1 MGKYKQRKDG
11 RYATSITLGGKRY
24 QVCAK
29 TIKEVDKKLF
39 QIKSKYEQG
48 LILRSTEALYK
59 DYKWEWIKTKEPL
72 ISAKSAQSYKSILNN
87 HFVEIDYKK
96 TLKLVII
103 AIIAYWILNHY
114 QIVLSLLSK
123 LLSVL
128 MPFIIGCMIAF
139 VLNVLMIRIEKQL
152 SKVIVNPKLKILKRV
167 LSILGSIA
175 LVVGVVAIII
185 ILIIPELV
193 SAIKVIALSLPE
205 VIDNLQNWTDSH
217 SIYLPQLENLIN
229 QIDVE
234 SLGNELSK
242 FAKTE
247 FSGMLDSTID
257 ILAVI
262 VNGIVNFV
270 LGLVFAIYIL
280 MSKETLK
287 DQTKR
292 LINAYLPSKVADNI
306 FEVARL
312 SRTTFSNFIIGQ
324 TVEAFILGA
333 LCTIGMIILGLPY
346 APMVG
351 SLVGITAFIPIIGAF
366 IGGAIGAFMIFTVD
380 YMQAFIF
387 IIFLVILQQL
397 EGDLI
402 YPRVVGSTIGLPSIW
417 VLFAV
422 TVGGSLW
429 GITGVLLGVPI
440 VSVIYSLVKIQV
452 KNREKRLK
460 VKENVEVIE

>member
-1 MGKYKQRKDG
+1 M
-11 RYATSITLGGKRY
+11 
-24 QVCAK
+24 
-29 TIKEVDKKLF
+29 
-39 QIKSKYEQG
+39 
-48 LILRSTEALYK
+48 LYRN
-59 DYKWEWIKTKEPL
+59 
-72 ISAKSAQSYKSILNN
+72 NN
-87 HFVEIDYKK
+87 HFINCSYYSNNDKIKLSKNREGFMNKIEIDYKK

-247 FSGMLDSTID
+247 FSGVLDSTID

-287 DQTKR
+287 NQTKR

-333 LCTIGMIILGLPY
+333 LCTIGMILLGLPY

-460 VKENVEVIE
+460 VKGNVEVIE

>member
-1 MGKYKQRKDG
+1 M
-11 RYATSITLGGKRY
+11 
-24 QVCAK
+24 
-29 TIKEVDKKLF
+29 
-39 QIKSKYEQG
+39 
-48 LILRSTEALYK
+48 LYRN
-59 DYKWEWIKTKEPL
+59 
-72 ISAKSAQSYKSILNN
+72 NN
-87 HFVEIDYKK
+87 HFINCSYYSNNDKIKLSKNREGFMNKIEIDYKK

-217 SIYLPQLENLIN
+217 NIYLPQLENLIN

-234 SLGNELSK
+234 NLGNELSK

-452 KNREKRLK
+452 KNIEKRLK

>member
-1 MGKYKQRKDG
+1 M
-11 RYATSITLGGKRY
+11 
-24 QVCAK
+24 
-29 TIKEVDKKLF
+29 
-39 QIKSKYEQG
+39 
-48 LILRSTEALYK
+48 LYRN
-59 DYKWEWIKTKEPL
+59 
-72 ISAKSAQSYKSILNN
+72 NN
-87 HFVEIDYKK
+87 HFINCSYYSNNDKIKLSKNREGFMNKIEIDYKK

-205 VIDNLQNWTDSH
+205 VIDNLQNWMDSH
-217 SIYLPQLENLIN
+217 NIYLPQLENLIN

-234 SLGNELSK
+234 NLGNELSK

-429 GITGVLLGVPI
+429 GISGVLLGVPI

>member
-1 MGKYKQRKDG
+1 M
-11 RYATSITLGGKRY
+11 
-24 QVCAK
+24 
-29 TIKEVDKKLF
+29 
-39 QIKSKYEQG
+39 
-48 LILRSTEALYK
+48 LYRN
-59 DYKWEWIKTKEPL
+59 
-72 ISAKSAQSYKSILNN
+72 NN
-87 HFVEIDYKK
+87 HFINCSYYSNNDKIKLSKNREGFMNKIEIDYKK

-217 SIYLPQLENLIN
+217 NIYLPQLENLIN

-234 SLGNELSK
+234 NLGNELSK

-429 GITGVLLGVPI
+429 GISGVLLGVPI

>member
-1 MGKYKQRKDG
+1 MNK
-11 RYATSITLGGKRY
+11 I
-24 QVCAK
+24 
-29 TIKEVDKKLF
+29 
-39 QIKSKYEQG
+39 
-48 LILRSTEALYK
+48 
-59 DYKWEWIKTKEPL
+59 
-72 ISAKSAQSYKSILNN
+72 
-87 HFVEIDYKK
+87 EIDYKK

-247 FSGMLDSTID
+247 FSGVLDSTID

-366 IGGAIGAFMIFTVD
+366 IGGAIGAFMIFTID

-460 VKENVEVIE
+460 VKENVEVIK

>member
-1 MGKYKQRKDG
+1 M
-11 RYATSITLGGKRY
+11 
-24 QVCAK
+24 
-29 TIKEVDKKLF
+29 
-39 QIKSKYEQG
+39 
-48 LILRSTEALYK
+48 LYRN
-59 DYKWEWIKTKEPL
+59 
-72 ISAKSAQSYKSILNN
+72 NN
-87 HFVEIDYKK
+87 HFINCSYYSNNDKIKLSKNREGFMNKIEIDYKK

>member
-1 MGKYKQRKDG
+1 M
-11 RYATSITLGGKRY
+11 
-24 QVCAK
+24 
-29 TIKEVDKKLF
+29 
-39 QIKSKYEQG
+39 
-48 LILRSTEALYK
+48 LYRN
-59 DYKWEWIKTKEPL
+59 
-72 ISAKSAQSYKSILNN
+72 NN
-87 HFVEIDYKK
+87 HFINCSYYSNNDKIKLSKNREGSMNKIEIDDKK

-217 SIYLPQLENLIN
+217 NIYLPQLENLIN

-234 SLGNELSK
+234 NLGNELSK

>member
-1 MGKYKQRKDG
+1 MNK
-11 RYATSITLGGKRY
+11 I
-24 QVCAK
+24 
-29 TIKEVDKKLF
+29 
-39 QIKSKYEQG
+39 
-48 LILRSTEALYK
+48 
-59 DYKWEWIKTKEPL
+59 
-72 ISAKSAQSYKSILNN
+72 
-87 HFVEIDYKK
+87 EIDYKK

-247 FSGMLDSTID
+247 FSGVLDSTID

-292 LINAYLPSKVADNI
+292 LINAYLPNKIANNI

-460 VKENVEVIE
+460 VKENVEVIK

>member
-1 MGKYKQRKDG
+1 M
-11 RYATSITLGGKRY
+11 
-24 QVCAK
+24 
-29 TIKEVDKKLF
+29 
-39 QIKSKYEQG
+39 
-48 LILRSTEALYK
+48 LYRN
-59 DYKWEWIKTKEPL
+59 
-72 ISAKSAQSYKSILNN
+72 NN
-87 HFVEIDYKK
+87 HFINCSYYSNNDKIKLSKNREGFMNKIEIDYKK

-114 QIVLSLLSK
+114 LIVLSLLSK

>member
-1 MGKYKQRKDG
+1 M
-11 RYATSITLGGKRY
+11 
-24 QVCAK
+24 
-29 TIKEVDKKLF
+29 
-39 QIKSKYEQG
+39 
-48 LILRSTEALYK
+48 LYRN
-59 DYKWEWIKTKEPL
+59 
-72 ISAKSAQSYKSILNN
+72 NN
-87 HFVEIDYKK
+87 HFINCSYYSNNDKIKLSKNREGFMNKIEIDYKK

-247 FSGMLDSTID
+247 FSGVLDSTID

-287 DQTKR
+287 NQTKR

-366 IGGAIGAFMIFTVD
+366 IGGAIGAFMIFTID

>member
-1 MGKYKQRKDG
+1 M
-11 RYATSITLGGKRY
+11 
-24 QVCAK
+24 
-29 TIKEVDKKLF
+29 
-39 QIKSKYEQG
+39 
-48 LILRSTEALYK
+48 LYRN
-59 DYKWEWIKTKEPL
+59 
-72 ISAKSAQSYKSILNN
+72 NN
-87 HFVEIDYKK
+87 HFINCSYYSNNDKIKLSKNREGFMNKIEIDYKK

-234 SLGNELSK
+234 NLGNELSK

-292 LINAYLPSKVADNI
+292 LINAYLPNKIANNI

>member
-1 MGKYKQRKDG
+1 M
-11 RYATSITLGGKRY
+11 
-24 QVCAK
+24 
-29 TIKEVDKKLF
+29 
-39 QIKSKYEQG
+39 
-48 LILRSTEALYK
+48 LYRN
-59 DYKWEWIKTKEPL
+59 
-72 ISAKSAQSYKSILNN
+72 NN
-87 HFVEIDYKK
+87 HFINCSYYSNNDKIKLSKNREGFMNKIEIDYKK

-247 FSGMLDSTID
+247 FSGVLDSTID

-387 IIFLVILQQL
+387 VIFLVILQQL

>member
-1 MGKYKQRKDG
+1 M
-11 RYATSITLGGKRY
+11 
-24 QVCAK
+24 
-29 TIKEVDKKLF
+29 
-39 QIKSKYEQG
+39 
-48 LILRSTEALYK
+48 LYRN
-59 DYKWEWIKTKEPL
+59 
-72 ISAKSAQSYKSILNN
+72 NN
-87 HFVEIDYKK
+87 HFINCSYYSNNDKIKLSKNREGFMNKIEIDYKK

-167 LSILGSIA
+167 LSILGSIT

>member
-1 MGKYKQRKDG
+1 MNK
-11 RYATSITLGGKRY
+11 I
-24 QVCAK
+24 
-29 TIKEVDKKLF
+29 
-39 QIKSKYEQG
+39 
-48 LILRSTEALYK
+48 
-59 DYKWEWIKTKEPL
+59 
-72 ISAKSAQSYKSILNN
+72 
-87 HFVEIDYKK
+87 EIDYKK

-247 FSGMLDSTID
+247 FSGVLDSTID

>member
-1 MGKYKQRKDG
+1 MNK
-11 RYATSITLGGKRY
+11 I
-24 QVCAK
+24 
-29 TIKEVDKKLF
+29 
-39 QIKSKYEQG
+39 
-48 LILRSTEALYK
+48 
-59 DYKWEWIKTKEPL
+59 
-72 ISAKSAQSYKSILNN
+72 
-87 HFVEIDYKK
+87 EIDYKK

-247 FSGMLDSTID
+247 FSGVLDSTID

-366 IGGAIGAFMIFTVD
+366 IGGAIGAFMIFTID

>member
-1 MGKYKQRKDG
+1 MNK
-11 RYATSITLGGKRY
+11 I
-24 QVCAK
+24 
-29 TIKEVDKKLF
+29 
-39 QIKSKYEQG
+39 
-48 LILRSTEALYK
+48 
-59 DYKWEWIKTKEPL
+59 
-72 ISAKSAQSYKSILNN
+72 
-87 HFVEIDYKK
+87 EIDYKK

-247 FSGMLDSTID
+247 FSGVLDSTID

-429 GITGVLLGVPI
+429 RITGVLLGVPI

>member
-1 MGKYKQRKDG
+1 MNK
-11 RYATSITLGGKRY
+11 I
-24 QVCAK
+24 
-29 TIKEVDKKLF
+29 
-39 QIKSKYEQG
+39 
-48 LILRSTEALYK
+48 
-59 DYKWEWIKTKEPL
+59 
-72 ISAKSAQSYKSILNN
+72 
-87 HFVEIDYKK
+87 EIDYKK
-96 TLKLVII
+96 TLKLIII
-103 AIIAYWILNHY
+103 AIFTYWILNHY
-114 QIVLSLLSK
+114 QIVLSLLGK
-123 LLSVL
+123 LLSVM

-139 VLNVLMIRIEKQL
+139 VLNVLMIRIEKLL
-152 SKVIVNPKLKILKRV
+152 SKVIVSPKLKTLKRV
-167 LSILGSIA
+167 LSIFGSIV

-185 ILIIPELV
+185 TLIIPELA
-193 SAIKVIALSLPE
+193 SAIKVIGLSLPE
-205 VIDNLQNWTDSH
+205 VVDNLQSWIDHHDT
-217 SIYLPQLENLIN
+217 YLPQLEKLIN
-229 QIDVE
+229 QIDIE
-234 SLGNELSK
+234 SMGNEFSK
-242 FAKTE
+242 FAKTG

-257 ILAVI
+257 ALTV
-262 VNGIVNFV
+262 VVSGVVNFV

-280 MSKETLK
+280 MSKESLK
-287 DQTKR
+287 KQVKR
-292 LINAYLPSKVADNI
+292 LINAYLPQKVADNI

-333 LCTIGMIILGLPY
+333 LCTIGMVILGLPY

-387 IIFLVILQQL
+387 IIFLIVLQQL

-429 GITGVLLGVPI
+429 GITGVLFGVPV
-440 VSVIYSLVKIQV
+440 VSVIYSLIKIHI
-452 KNREKRLK
+452 KNKEKRIK
-460 VKENVEVIE
+460 VKGNIEVIE

>member
-1 MGKYKQRKDG
+1 MNK
-11 RYATSITLGGKRY
+11 I
-24 QVCAK
+24 
-29 TIKEVDKKLF
+29 
-39 QIKSKYEQG
+39 
-48 LILRSTEALYK
+48 
-59 DYKWEWIKTKEPL
+59 
-72 ISAKSAQSYKSILNN
+72 
-87 HFVEIDYKK
+87 EIDYKK

-217 SIYLPQLENLIN
+217 NIYLPQLENLIN

-234 SLGNELSK
+234 NLGNELSK

-429 GITGVLLGVPI
+429 GISGVLLGVPI

>member
-1 MGKYKQRKDG
+1 MNK
-11 RYATSITLGGKRY
+11 I
-24 QVCAK
+24 
-29 TIKEVDKKLF
+29 
-39 QIKSKYEQG
+39 
-48 LILRSTEALYK
+48 
-59 DYKWEWIKTKEPL
+59 
-72 ISAKSAQSYKSILNN
+72 
-87 HFVEIDYKK
+87 EIDYKK

-387 IIFLVILQQL
+387 IIFLVVLQQL

-460 VKENVEVIE
+460 VKENVEVIK

>member
-1 MGKYKQRKDG
+1 
-11 RYATSITLGGKRY
+11 
-24 QVCAK
+24 
-29 TIKEVDKKLF
+29 
-39 QIKSKYEQG
+39 
-48 LILRSTEALYK
+48 
-59 DYKWEWIKTKEPL
+59 
-72 ISAKSAQSYKSILNN
+72 
-87 HFVEIDYKK
+87 
-96 TLKLVII
+96 
-103 AIIAYWILNHY
+103 
-114 QIVLSLLSK
+114 
-123 LLSVL
+123 
-128 MPFIIGCMIAF
+128 
-139 VLNVLMIRIEKQL
+139 
-152 SKVIVNPKLKILKRV
+152 
-167 LSILGSIA
+167 
-175 LVVGVVAIII
+175 
-185 ILIIPELV
+185 
-193 SAIKVIALSLPE
+193 
-205 VIDNLQNWTDSH
+205 
-217 SIYLPQLENLIN
+217 
-229 QIDVE
+229 
-234 SLGNELSK
+234 
-242 FAKTE
+242 
-247 FSGMLDSTID
+247 MLDSTID

-460 VKENVEVIE
+460 VKENVEVIK

>member
-1 MGKYKQRKDG
+1 M
-11 RYATSITLGGKRY
+11 
-24 QVCAK
+24 
-29 TIKEVDKKLF
+29 
-39 QIKSKYEQG
+39 
-48 LILRSTEALYK
+48 LYRN
-59 DYKWEWIKTKEPL
+59 
-72 ISAKSAQSYKSILNN
+72 NN
-87 HFVEIDYKK
+87 HFINCSYYSNNDKIKLSKNREGFMNKIEIDYKK

-247 FSGMLDSTID
+247 FSGVLDSTID

-292 LINAYLPSKVADNI
+292 LINAYLPSKVANNI

>member
-1 MGKYKQRKDG
+1 M
-11 RYATSITLGGKRY
+11 
-24 QVCAK
+24 
-29 TIKEVDKKLF
+29 
-39 QIKSKYEQG
+39 
-48 LILRSTEALYK
+48 LYRN
-59 DYKWEWIKTKEPL
+59 
-72 ISAKSAQSYKSILNN
+72 NN
-87 HFVEIDYKK
+87 HFINCSYYSNNDKIKLSKNREGFMNKIEIDYKK

-217 SIYLPQLENLIN
+217 NIYLPQLENLIN

-234 SLGNELSK
+234 NLGNELSK

-351 SLVGITAFIPIIGAF
+351 SLVGITSFIPIIGAF

>member
-1 MGKYKQRKDG
+1 MNK
-11 RYATSITLGGKRY
+11 I
-24 QVCAK
+24 
-29 TIKEVDKKLF
+29 
-39 QIKSKYEQG
+39 
-48 LILRSTEALYK
+48 
-59 DYKWEWIKTKEPL
+59 
-72 ISAKSAQSYKSILNN
+72 
-87 HFVEIDYKK
+87 EIDYKK

-292 LINAYLPSKVADNI
+292 LINAYLPSKVANNI

>member
-1 MGKYKQRKDG
+1 M
-11 RYATSITLGGKRY
+11 
-24 QVCAK
+24 
-29 TIKEVDKKLF
+29 
-39 QIKSKYEQG
+39 
-48 LILRSTEALYK
+48 LYRN
-59 DYKWEWIKTKEPL
+59 
-72 ISAKSAQSYKSILNN
+72 NN
-87 HFVEIDYKK
+87 HFINCSYYSNNDKIKLSKNREGFMNKIEIDYKK

-247 FSGMLDSTID
+247 FSGVLDSTID

-287 DQTKR
+287 NQTKR

-333 LCTIGMIILGLPY
+333 LCTIGMILLGLPY

>member
-1 MGKYKQRKDG
+1 MNK
-11 RYATSITLGGKRY
+11 I
-24 QVCAK
+24 
-29 TIKEVDKKLF
+29 
-39 QIKSKYEQG
+39 
-48 LILRSTEALYK
+48 
-59 DYKWEWIKTKEPL
+59 
-72 ISAKSAQSYKSILNN
+72 
-87 HFVEIDYKK
+87 EIDYKK

-167 LSILGSIA
+167 LSILGSIT

>member
-1 MGKYKQRKDG
+1 MYKIAILYRNNNYFINCSYYRNNVKI
-11 RYATSITLGGKRY
+11 RL
-24 QVCAK
+24 
-29 TIKEVDKKLF
+29 
-39 QIKSKYEQG
+39 SKNREG
-48 LILRSTEALYK
+48 FMNKI
-59 DYKWEWIKTKEPL
+59 
-72 ISAKSAQSYKSILNN
+72 
-87 HFVEIDYKK
+87 EIDYKK
-96 TLKLVII
+96 TLKLIII
-103 AIIAYWILNHY
+103 AIITYWILNHY

-123 LLSVL
+123 LLSVM

-139 VLNVLMIRIEKQL
+139 VLNVLMIRIEKLL
-152 SKVIVNPKLKILKRV
+152 SKIIVGPKLKTFKRV
-167 LSILGSIA
+167 LSILGSIV

-185 ILIIPELV
+185 TLIIPELA
-193 SAIKVIALSLPE
+193 SAIKVIGLSLPE
-205 VIDNLQNWTDSH
+205 VVDNLQSWIDHHDT
-217 SIYLPQLENLIN
+217 YLPQLEKLIN
-229 QIDVE
+229 QIDIE
-234 SLGNELSK
+234 SMGNELSK
-242 FAKTE
+242 FAKTG

-257 ILAVI
+257 ALTV
-262 VNGIVNFV
+262 VVSGIVNFV
-270 LGLVFAIYIL
+270 LGFVFAIYIL
-280 MSKETLK
+280 MSKESLK
-287 DQTKR
+287 KQVKR
-292 LINAYLPSKVADNI
+292 LINAYLPSKVANNI

-333 LCTIGMIILGLPY
+333 LCTIGMVVLGLPY

-387 IIFLVILQQL
+387 IIFLIVLQQL

-429 GITGVLLGVPI
+429 GITGVLLGVPV
-440 VSVIYSLVKIQV
+440 VSVIYSLIKIQV
-452 KNREKRLK
+452 RNKEKRIR

>member
-1 MGKYKQRKDG
+1 M
-11 RYATSITLGGKRY
+11 
-24 QVCAK
+24 
-29 TIKEVDKKLF
+29 
-39 QIKSKYEQG
+39 
-48 LILRSTEALYK
+48 LYRN
-59 DYKWEWIKTKEPL
+59 
-72 ISAKSAQSYKSILNN
+72 NN
-87 HFVEIDYKK
+87 HFINCSYYSNNDKIKLSKNREGFMNKIEIDYKK

-152 SKVIVNPKLKILKRV
+152 SKVIVNPKLKILKRI

>member
-1 MGKYKQRKDG
+1 MNK
-11 RYATSITLGGKRY
+11 I
-24 QVCAK
+24 
-29 TIKEVDKKLF
+29 
-39 QIKSKYEQG
+39 
-48 LILRSTEALYK
+48 
-59 DYKWEWIKTKEPL
+59 
-72 ISAKSAQSYKSILNN
+72 
-87 HFVEIDYKK
+87 EIDYKK

-247 FSGMLDSTID
+247 FSGVLDSTID

-292 LINAYLPSKVADNI
+292 LINAYLPSKVANNI

-387 IIFLVILQQL
+387 IIFLVVLQQL

>member
-1 MGKYKQRKDG
+1 M
-11 RYATSITLGGKRY
+11 
-24 QVCAK
+24 
-29 TIKEVDKKLF
+29 
-39 QIKSKYEQG
+39 
-48 LILRSTEALYK
+48 LYRN
-59 DYKWEWIKTKEPL
+59 
-72 ISAKSAQSYKSILNN
+72 NN
-87 HFVEIDYKK
+87 HFINCSYYSNNDKIKLSKNREGFMNKIEIDYKK

-217 SIYLPQLENLIN
+217 NIYLPQLENLIN

-234 SLGNELSK
+234 NLGNELSK

-247 FSGMLDSTID
+247 FSGVLDSTID

>member
-1 MGKYKQRKDG
+1 MNK
-11 RYATSITLGGKRY
+11 I
-24 QVCAK
+24 
-29 TIKEVDKKLF
+29 
-39 QIKSKYEQG
+39 
-48 LILRSTEALYK
+48 
-59 DYKWEWIKTKEPL
+59 
-72 ISAKSAQSYKSILNN
+72 
-87 HFVEIDYKK
+87 EIDYKK

-217 SIYLPQLENLIN
+217 NIYLPQLENLIN

-234 SLGNELSK
+234 NLGNELSK

-429 GITGVLLGVPI
+429 GITGVLFGVPI

>member
-1 MGKYKQRKDG
+1 M
-11 RYATSITLGGKRY
+11 
-24 QVCAK
+24 
-29 TIKEVDKKLF
+29 
-39 QIKSKYEQG
+39 
-48 LILRSTEALYK
+48 LYRN
-59 DYKWEWIKTKEPL
+59 
-72 ISAKSAQSYKSILNN
+72 NN
-87 HFVEIDYKK
+87 HFINCSYYSNNDKIKLSKNREGFMNKIEIDYKK

-247 FSGMLDSTID
+247 FSGVLDSTID

-292 LINAYLPSKVADNI
+292 LINAYLPNKIANNI

-460 VKENVEVIE
+460 VKENVEVIK

>member
-1 MGKYKQRKDG
+1 MNK
-11 RYATSITLGGKRY
+11 I
-24 QVCAK
+24 
-29 TIKEVDKKLF
+29 
-39 QIKSKYEQG
+39 
-48 LILRSTEALYK
+48 
-59 DYKWEWIKTKEPL
+59 
-72 ISAKSAQSYKSILNN
+72 
-87 HFVEIDYKK
+87 EIDYKK

-257 ILAVI
+257 ILA
-262 VNGIVNFV
+262 
-270 LGLVFAIYIL
+270 
-280 MSKETLK
+280 KK
-287 DQTKR
+287 H
-292 LINAYLPSKVADNI
+292 
-306 FEVARL
+306 
-312 SRTTFSNFIIGQ
+312 
-324 TVEAFILGA
+324 
-333 LCTIGMIILGLPY
+333 
-346 APMVG
+346 
-351 SLVGITAFIPIIGAF
+351 
-366 IGGAIGAFMIFTVD
+366 
-380 YMQAFIF
+380 
-387 IIFLVILQQL
+387 
-397 EGDLI
+397 
-402 YPRVVGSTIGLPSIW
+402 
-417 VLFAV
+417 
-422 TVGGSLW
+422 
-429 GITGVLLGVPI
+429 
-440 VSVIYSLVKIQV
+440 
-452 KNREKRLK
+452 
-460 VKENVEVIE
+460 

>member
-1 MGKYKQRKDG
+1 M
-11 RYATSITLGGKRY
+11 
-24 QVCAK
+24 
-29 TIKEVDKKLF
+29 
-39 QIKSKYEQG
+39 
-48 LILRSTEALYK
+48 LYRN
-59 DYKWEWIKTKEPL
+59 
-72 ISAKSAQSYKSILNN
+72 NN
-87 HFVEIDYKK
+87 HFINCSYYSNNDKIKLSKNREGFMNKIEIDYKK

-247 FSGMLDSTID
+247 FSGVLDSTID

-387 IIFLVILQQL
+387 IIFLVVLQQL

-429 GITGVLLGVPI
+429 GLPEF
-440 VSVIYSLVKIQV
+440 Y
-452 KNREKRLK
+452 
-460 VKENVEVIE
+460 

>member
-1 MGKYKQRKDG
+1 MNK
-11 RYATSITLGGKRY
+11 I
-24 QVCAK
+24 
-29 TIKEVDKKLF
+29 
-39 QIKSKYEQG
+39 
-48 LILRSTEALYK
+48 
-59 DYKWEWIKTKEPL
+59 
-72 ISAKSAQSYKSILNN
+72 
-87 HFVEIDYKK
+87 EIDYKK

-234 SLGNELSK
+234 NLGNELSK

-460 VKENVEVIE
+460 VKENVGAVTNK

>member
-1 MGKYKQRKDG
+1 MNK
-11 RYATSITLGGKRY
+11 I
-24 QVCAK
+24 
-29 TIKEVDKKLF
+29 
-39 QIKSKYEQG
+39 
-48 LILRSTEALYK
+48 
-59 DYKWEWIKTKEPL
+59 
-72 ISAKSAQSYKSILNN
+72 
-87 HFVEIDYKK
+87 EIDYKK

-205 VIDNLQNWTDSH
+205 VIDNLQNWMDSH
-217 SIYLPQLENLIN
+217 NIYLPQLENLIN

-234 SLGNELSK
+234 NLGNELSK

-257 ILAVI
+257 VLAVI

-292 LINAYLPSKVADNI
+292 LINAYLPNKIANNI

-429 GITGVLLGVPI
+429 GISGVLLGVPI

>member
-1 MGKYKQRKDG
+1 M
-11 RYATSITLGGKRY
+11 
-24 QVCAK
+24 
-29 TIKEVDKKLF
+29 
-39 QIKSKYEQG
+39 
-48 LILRSTEALYK
+48 LYRN
-59 DYKWEWIKTKEPL
+59 
-72 ISAKSAQSYKSILNN
+72 NN
-87 HFVEIDYKK
+87 HFINCSYYSNNDKIKLSKNREGFMNKIEIDYKK

-205 VIDNLQNWTDSH
+205 VIDNLQNWMDSH
-217 SIYLPQLENLIN
+217 NIYLPQLENLIN

-234 SLGNELSK
+234 NLGNELSK

>member
-1 MGKYKQRKDG
+1 MNK
-11 RYATSITLGGKRY
+11 I
-24 QVCAK
+24 
-29 TIKEVDKKLF
+29 E
-39 QIKSKYEQG
+39 
-48 LILRSTEALYK
+48 K
-59 DYKWEWIKTKEPL
+59 DYKK
-72 ISAKSAQSYKSILNN
+72 A
-87 HFVEIDYKK
+87 
-96 TLKLVII
+96 LKLVII

-247 FSGMLDSTID
+247 FSGVLDSTID

>member
-1 MGKYKQRKDG
+1 M
-11 RYATSITLGGKRY
+11 
-24 QVCAK
+24 
-29 TIKEVDKKLF
+29 
-39 QIKSKYEQG
+39 
-48 LILRSTEALYK
+48 LYRN
-59 DYKWEWIKTKEPL
+59 
-72 ISAKSAQSYKSILNN
+72 NN
-87 HFVEIDYKK
+87 HFINCSYYSNNDKIKLSKNREGFMNKIEIDYKK

-306 FEVARL
+306 FELARL